1 MNDTPASNRASDDMH
16 DADVANGENTEE
28 STAAAPDPAEGEHLT
43 GERQAKENREND
55 PPA

>member
-1 MNDTPASNRASDDMH
+1 MNDTPASNRGSDEMH

-28 STAAAPDPAEGEHLT
+28 STAAAPDRAEGEHLT